1 MKLGDLP
8 LVLESGGLFF
18 FFFKI
23 LFILFMRD
31 TEREAET
38 WAEGEAG
45 SCREPDMGH
54 MQGTPGSH
62 PGLKAVPNH

>member
-1 MKLGDLP
+1 
-8 LVLESGGLFF
+8 
-18 FFFKI
+18 
-23 LFILFMRD
+23 MRD

-62 PGLKAVPNH
+62 PGLKAVPNHCTTGAALPKCFKQLVVSGSPGGPEV